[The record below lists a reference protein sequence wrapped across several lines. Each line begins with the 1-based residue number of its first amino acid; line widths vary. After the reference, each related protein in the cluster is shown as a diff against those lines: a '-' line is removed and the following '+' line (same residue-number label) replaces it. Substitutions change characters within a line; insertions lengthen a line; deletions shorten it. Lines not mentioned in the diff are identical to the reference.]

1 MNDIVIEGLTKSY
14 APGWPGRPP
23 FVALDGLSLTVER
36 GEIFGFLGP
45 NGAGKTTTLKI
56 LMGLVRA
63 TSGRALLLG
72 QPAGDVATRSRIGFL
87 PESPYFYDYLTAEEF
102 LGFYGQLAGL
112 ERAVITQRVT
122 DLLRLVGL
130 TDARPRQL
138 RKFSKGML
146 QRIGLAQALIHDP
159 ELVILDEPMTGL
171 DPVGR
176 KQVRDLILSLRDRG
190 KTIFFSTHI
199 LHDVEM
205 ICDRVG
211 IVMKGRLLA
220 SGRVD
225 ELVRQDHTQ
234 SVEIVCRQIKVEGN
248 AFIHSLATR
257 VLQQGQQCLIVLPNP
272 DAVDAVVGEI
282 RRQGGRLLSVTPHK
296 ASLEDLFFQEAAHEV
311 SRVQPSMCSG
321 RAS

>member
-1 MNDIVIEGLTKSY
+1 MDDIVTDNLTKSY
-14 APGWPGRPP
+14 ASGWPGRPP
-23 FVALDGLSLTVER
+23 LVALDGLSLTVRR

-56 LMGLVRA
+56 LLGLVRA
-63 TSGRALLLG
+63 TSGQAYLLG
-72 QPAGDVATRSRIGFL
+72 QPAGDVAARRRIGFL

-112 ERAVITQRVT
+112 ARSAITRRVT
-122 DLLRLVGL
+122 VLLGRVCLR
-130 TDARPRQL
+130 DSRPRQL

-146 QRIGLAQALIHDP
+146 QRVGLAQALIHDP
-159 ELVILDEPMTGL
+159 ELIILDEPMTGL

-176 KQVRDLILSLRDRG
+176 KQVRDLILNLRDRG
-190 KTIFFSTHI
+190 KTVFFSTHI

-211 IVMKGRLLA
+211 IVMKGRLVA

-234 SVEIVCRQIKVEGN
+234 SVEVVCQQLKVEEN

-257 VLQQGQQCLIVLPNP
+257 VLQQGQQCLIVLPSP
-272 DAVDAVVGEI
+272 DAVDALVGEI

-296 ASLEDLFFQEAAHEV
+296 ASLEDLFFQEATQRT
-311 SRVQPSMCSG
+311 SPSLPHVTSG

>member
-1 MNDIVIEGLTKSY
+1 
-14 APGWPGRPP
+14 
-23 FVALDGLSLTVER
+23 LDGLSLTVRR

-56 LMGLVRA
+56 LLGLVRA
-63 TSGRALLLG
+63 SSGRVLLLG
-72 QPAGDVATRSRIGFL
+72 EPAGNVATRRRIGFL

-102 LGFYGQLAGL
+102 LGFYGQLARL
-112 ERAVITQRVT
+112 SRAVPTQRGDELVQ
-122 DLLRLVGL
+122 LVGL
-130 TDARPRQL
+130 SEARTRQL

-190 KTIFFSTHI
+190 KTVFFSTHI

-211 IVMKGRLLA
+211 IVMKGRLVA
-220 SGRVD
+220 NGRVD
-225 ELVRQDHTQ
+225 ELVRQDHIQ
-234 SVEIVCRQIKVEGN
+234 SVEIVCQHIKTEGN
-248 AFIHSLATR
+248 TLIHSLASR
-257 VLQQGQQCLIVLPNP
+257 VLQQGQQCLIVLPSP
-272 DAVDAVVGEI
+272 DAVDALVGEI

-296 ASLEDLFFQEAAHEV
+296 ASLEDLFFHEAAQAA
-311 SRVQPSMCSG
+311 SRVPAHVISG

>member
-1 MNDIVIEGLTKSY
+1 MDDIVTDNLTKSY
-14 APGWPGRPP
+14 ASAWPGRPP
-23 FVALDGLSLTVER
+23 FVALDGLSLTVRR

-56 LMGLVRA
+56 LLGLVRA
-63 TSGRALLLG
+63 TSGQAYLLG
-72 QPAGDVATRSRIGFL
+72 QPAGDVAARRRIGFL

-102 LGFYGQLAGL
+102 LGFYGRLAGL
-112 ERAVITQRVT
+112 DRGAITQRVT
-122 DLLRLVGL
+122 DLLGLVGL
-130 TDARPRQL
+130 TEARTRQL

-146 QRIGLAQALIHDP
+146 QRVGLAQALIHDP
-159 ELVILDEPMTGL
+159 ELIILDEPMTGL

-190 KTIFFSTHI
+190 KTVFFSTHI

-211 IVMKGRLLA
+211 IVMKGRLVA

-234 SVEIVCRQIKVEGN
+234 SVEVVCRQLKIEGN

-257 VLQQGQQCLIVLPNP
+257 VLQQGQQCLIVLPSP
-272 DAVDAVVGEI
+272 DAVDALVGEI

-296 ASLEDLFFQEAAHEV
+296 ASLEDLFFQEATQQTSLSLPH
-311 SRVQPSMCSG
+311 MTSG

>member
-1 MNDIVIEGLTKSY
+1 MDDIVTDNLTKYY
-14 APGWPGRPP
+14 ASGWPGRPT
-23 FVALDGLSLTVER
+23 FVALDGLSLTVRR

-56 LMGLVRA
+56 LLGLVRA
-63 TSGRALLLG
+63 TSGQAYLLG
-72 QPAGDVATRSRIGFL
+72 QPAGDVAARRRIGFL

-112 ERAVITQRVT
+112 ARSAITQRVT
-122 DLLRLVGL
+122 DLLGLVGL
-130 TDARPRQL
+130 TDARTRQL

-146 QRIGLAQALIHDP
+146 QRVGLAQALIHDP
-159 ELVILDEPMTGL
+159 ELIILDEPMTGL

-176 KQVRDLILSLRDRG
+176 KQVRDLILNLRDRG
-190 KTIFFSTHI
+190 KTVFFSTHI

-211 IVMKGRLLA
+211 IVMKGRLVA

-234 SVEIVCRQIKVEGN
+234 SVEVVCQQLKVEEN

-257 VLQQGQQCLIVLPNP
+257 VLQQGQQCLIVLPSP
-272 DAVDAVVGEI
+272 DAVDALVGEI

-296 ASLEDLFFQEAAHEV
+296 ASLEDLFFQEATQRT
-311 SRVQPSMCSG
+311 SRPLPHMTSG

>member
-1 MNDIVIEGLTKSY
+1 MDDIVTDNLTKSY
-14 APGWPGRPP
+14 ASGWPGRPP
-23 FVALDGLSLTVER
+23 FVALDGLSLTVRR

-56 LMGLVRA
+56 LLGLVRA
-63 TSGRALLLG
+63 TSGQAYLLG
-72 QPAGDVATRSRIGFL
+72 QPAGDVAARRRIGFL

-112 ERAVITQRVT
+112 ARSAITQRVT
-122 DLLRLVGL
+122 DLLGLVGL
-130 TDARPRQL
+130 TDARTRQL

-146 QRIGLAQALIHDP
+146 QRVGLAQALIHDP
-159 ELVILDEPMTGL
+159 ELIILDEPMTGL

-176 KQVRDLILSLRDRG
+176 KQVRDLILNLRDRG
-190 KTIFFSTHI
+190 KTVFFSTHI

-211 IVMKGRLLA
+211 IVMKCRLVA

-234 SVEIVCRQIKVEGN
+234 SVEVVCQQLKVEEN

-257 VLQQGQQCLIVLPNP
+257 VLQQGQQCLIVLPSP
-272 DAVDAVVGEI
+272 DAVDALVGEI

-296 ASLEDLFFQEAAHEV
+296 ASLEDLFFQEATQRT
-311 SRVQPSMCSG
+311 SPSLPHVTSG

>member
-63 TSGRALLLG
+63 TSGHALLLG

-130 TDARPRQL
+130 TDARTRQL

-234 SVEIVCRQIKVEGN
+234 SVEIVCRQIKAEGN